1 MSASG
6 SYAGSPR
13 PRLAPIA
20 PPLASTPISSPGAS
34 ASARRRGYTP
44 SLAPSIRSPGPE
56 SVSGQSLLQLTAP
69 SSSSSR
75 YRSFSA
81 AHSQAGSLATTAA
94 NTTTAGGPTR
104 FKRNH
109 ARKRGGGGAPPS
121 APALVKSANPDDVD
135 LLALEDPDQIFR
147 AFGVRDVRKIEQRAR
162 SVAHTLRPSR
172 VRFRDPCELK

>member
-1 MSASG
+1 MSASASHAG
-6 SYAGSPR
+6 SPSPR
-13 PRLAPIA
+13 PRLAPIV
-20 PPLASTPISSPGAS
+20 PPLASTPISSPAAS

-44 SLAPSIRSPGPE
+44 SMAPSIRSPGPE

-69 SSSSSR
+69 SSSSFR

-81 AHSQAGSLATTAA
+81 AHSQAGSLATTTA

-109 ARKRGGGGAPPS
+109 ARKRGGGGGPPPIT
-121 APALVKSANPDDVD
+121 PALVKSANPDDVD

-162 SVAHTLRPSR
+162 SASYTLFCHAPGIQGS
-172 VRFRDPCELK
+172 

>member
-6 SYAGSPR
+6 SHAGSPSPR

-20 PPLASTPISSPGAS
+20 PPLASTPISSPAAS

-69 SSSSSR
+69 SSSSPR

-81 AHSQAGSLATTAA
+81 ARSQAGSLATTTA

-109 ARKRGGGGAPPS
+109 ARKRGGGEPPIAS
-121 APALVKSANPDDVD
+121 AIVKSANPDDVD

-162 SVAHTLRPSR
+162 SVSHAFRLASR
-172 VRFRDPCELK
+172 VHGS